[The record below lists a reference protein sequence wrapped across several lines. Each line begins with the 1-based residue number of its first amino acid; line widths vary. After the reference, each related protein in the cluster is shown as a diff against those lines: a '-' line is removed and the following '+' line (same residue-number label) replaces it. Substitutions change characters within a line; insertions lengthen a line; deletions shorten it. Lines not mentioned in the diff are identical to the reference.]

1 MSLETINY
9 QTFIDRIAQTFE
21 EDNVLFPDE
30 ENAKMLVTKVIR
42 NRPPI
47 EQSSDEGVIPYI
59 LVFSSG
65 QPLRFLEKAGRDTR
79 DVEGGSVYELEIYCV
94 AITNNE
100 ITRSG
105 AIGDIDT
112 ITQAMR
118 NALSRNMRL
127 ANPTDKTL
135 DPLCRTHTRFEIN
148 YLLRGDVPATEIARN
163 VVVRPQVYVSP
174 RSV

>member
-1 MSLETINY
+1 MSLETVNY
-9 QTFIDRIAQTFE
+9 QTFVDRVAETFE
-21 EDNVLFPDE
+21 KDSTLFPQE
-30 ENAKMLVTKVIR
+30 ESAKMLVTKVIR

-47 EQSSDEGVIPYI
+47 EQSADDGVIPYI

-65 QPLRFLEKAGRDTR
+65 QPIRFMEKAGRDTR
-79 DVEGGSVYELEIYCV
+79 NIEGGGVYELEIYCV

-105 AIGDIDT
+105 AVGDIDT

-118 NALSRNMRL
+118 NALARNMRL
-127 ANPTDKTL
+127 AVPATFT

-148 YLLRGDVPATEIARN
+148 YLLRGDVPATMIARN

-174 RSV
+174 RSA

>member
-1 MSLETINY
+1 MSLETVNY
-9 QTFIDRIAQTFE
+9 QAFIDRIAETFE
-21 EDNVLFPDE
+21 KDDTLFPQE

-47 EQSSDEGVIPYI
+47 EQSADDGVIPYI

-79 DVEGGSVYELEIYCV
+79 DIEGGAVYELEIYCV

-105 AIGDIDT
+105 AIADIDT

-118 NALSRNMRL
+118 NALARNMRL
-127 ANPTDKTL
+127 AVPTSFT

-148 YLLRGDVPATEIARN
+148 YLLRGDIPATLLARN

-174 RSV
+174 RST